1 MRSNWSSDA
10 VNKPKNRAFEVC
22 LSKPPYFVNYQLP
35 ENILTNLCRTH
46 NVERI
51 FFDGGT
57 YLVST
62 NRGNQKANTPPMDHT
77 QRWLRNISNREIFL
91 FPGDLNSVCG
101 WQKSDWQQHTS
112 GLVMTYPI
120 ARLILPGEVLACG
133 ELVINRCLLSSSLLV
148 ILCCVHTRSFTTW
161 SMW

>member
-1 MRSNWSSDA
+1 MRSNWSSDV
-10 VNKPKNRAFEVC
+10 VNKPENRAFEVC
-22 LSKPPYFVNYQLP
+22 PSQPLYYFVNYQLP
-35 ENILTNLCRTH
+35 EKIRANLCRTH

-77 QRWLRNISNREIFL
+77 QRWQRKISNRN
-91 FPGDLNSVCG
+91 FPLSRRPKLRL
-101 WQKSDWQQHTS
+101 W
-112 GLVMTYPI
+112 MTKI
-120 ARLILPGEVLACG
+120 RLITAHKRVGHDMPDCTTDTSSVVLACG
-133 ELVINRCLLSSSLLV
+133 ELVINRCLLSSSLFV
-148 ILCCVHTRSFTTW
+148 ILCCVHTRSLTTW